1 MKFSLCNEVIADR
14 PFDEQCVFAA
24 ELGYDGLE
32 IAPFTLGEDP
42 RKLTNGDVSQAVRS
56 LNAAGISATGLHW
69 LLVKPPGL
77 SITSRDE
84 SICRETLE
92 VMSRNVELCA
102 ELGGSVLVHGS
113 PLQRALDPD
122 EDQDAARG
130 RAIEIFSKVAEISK
144 ICGVTYCI
152 EPLHAG
158 ETNFVNRVEEAVDIV
173 EKINSPAL
181 KTMIDTSSATLSD
194 TQSVPELIRTWMPT
208 GHIAHIQFNDRN
220 RRAPGQGGDQF
231 TPILAA
237 LKETGYDQVI
247 AMEPFIYEPSRDACA
262 AFALGYVKGIW
273 EALQ

>member
-181 KTMIDTSSATLSD
+181 RTMIDTSSATLSD
-194 TQSVPELIRTWMPT
+194 TQSVPDLIRTWMPT

>member
-84 SICRETLE
+84 GICRETLE

-122 EDQDAARG
+122 EDQNAARG

-181 KTMIDTSSATLSD
+181 RTMIDTSSATLSD
-194 TQSVPELIRTWMPT
+194 TQSVPDLIRTWMPT

>member
-84 SICRETLE
+84 GICRETLE

-237 LKETGYDQVI
+237 LKETEYDQVI

>member
-130 RAIEIFSKVAEISK
+130 RAIEIFSKVAEKSK